1 MNRHLHNT
9 LSALLASGSLLVLGL
24 IAASPLAPPPAASL
38 PGQSLASDIRSIET
52 VASAAVLTAEV
63 TSANGLVS
71 AMGQAAGTALDATPR
86 NKNDQ
91 NYRRHALVMPYLSF
105 VPRG

>member
-24 IAASPLAPPPAASL
+24 IAAAPLVPSQDARL
-38 PGQSLASDIRSIET
+38 PTQSLASDIRSIDT
-52 VASAAVLTAEV
+52 MASAAVLTAEV
-63 TSANGLVS
+63 ASANGLVS

-86 NKNDQ
+86 NKNAQ
-91 NYRRHALVMPYLSF
+91 NYRRQALVMPYLSF

>member
-24 IAASPLAPPPAASL
+24 IAAAPLAPPPVGSL
-38 PGQSLASDIRSIET
+38 PGQSLA
-52 VASAAVLTAEV
+52 AAVLTAEV
-63 TSANGLVS
+63 ASANGLVS
-71 AMGQAAGTALDATPR
+71 VMGQAAGSALDARPQNSNVR
-86 NKNDQ
+86 
-91 NYRRHALVMPYLSF
+91 NYRRQALVMPYLSF